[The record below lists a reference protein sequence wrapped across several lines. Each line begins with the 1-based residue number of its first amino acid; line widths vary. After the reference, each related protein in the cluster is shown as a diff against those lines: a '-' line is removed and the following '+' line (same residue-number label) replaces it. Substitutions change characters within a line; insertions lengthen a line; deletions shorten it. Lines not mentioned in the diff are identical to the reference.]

1 MKRRAKAI
9 IFFISVL
16 AAMMFAAMSVNA
28 EVIRDDKKP
37 ATIIAKDN
45 NQTKAKGAAP
55 KIKTVYNGNEGLTIK
70 VPRRNDVWFYN
81 IYRRCSDDN
90 INRDIGWVRGAAT
103 DIIDTSVRTKW
114 GKTYTYTLVAYFYN
128 GGTSSVSNKMTYVR
142 VPPVKYTS
150 AKAESNTKIKLRWKS
165 TVGYS
170 NFSGYEIQYA
180 KSQNNLSN
188 KNGSYRAV
196 TVKKGSASKTLSGLS
211 KGTTY
216 YIRIRAYKGVKLGN
230 GKWKKCFSTYTKI
243 AKVKTKSIKPVTK
256 YRALLIGNSDYLYAR
271 DLRGPKNGVKAMA
284 ATLSKYHYS
293 TTRKY
298 NLTKSQILSAI
309 SSTFRGADSDD
320 VSLFFYNGHG
330 AIDDS
335 KRMGYLA
342 GVDSS
347 GLSMTE
353 LASAL
358 KKIPG
363 KVIVILDSCYSGNGI
378 AKKGGPEF
386 SPEAFNQSA
395 VDAFA
400 AADSAVS
407 DGGVMEKNGELR
419 NGKFLVLASGSKDE
433 VTYDVEINGIW
444 GGAFTRNF
452 VQGAG
457 CSFPGGSYTGR
468 IPCDSN
474 NDKKVSLKEMYTYT
488 RRNVS
493 AILSVQHVTCYP
505 YGSSGVIFKK

>member
-9 IFFISVL
+9 IFFISIL

-142 VPPVKYTS
+142 VPPVKYTA
-150 AKAESNTKIKLRWKS
+150 AKAESNTKIKLQWKS
-165 TVGYS
+165 TVGYN

-180 KSQNNLSN
+180 KSQSNLRN
-188 KNGSYRAV
+188 KNGSYRTA
-196 TVKKGSASKTLSGLS
+196 TVKKGYASRTLSGLS
-211 KGTTY
+211 KGTNY
-216 YIRIRAYKGVKLGN
+216 YIRIRAYKSVKVGS
-230 GKWKKCFSTYTKI
+230 GKWKKCYSTYTKI

-256 YRALLIGNSDYLYAR
+256 YRALLIGNGDYYYDR
-271 DLRGPKNGVKAMA
+271 DLKGPKNGVKAMA
-284 ATLSKYHYS
+284 ATLGKYHYS
-293 TTRKY
+293 TTRKN

-309 SSTFRGADSDD
+309 DTVFRGADSDD

-330 AIDDS
+330 AIDGS
-335 KRMGYLA
+335 KRMGYLV

-353 LASAL
+353 LSNAL

-363 KVIVILDSCYSGNGI
+363 KVIVILDSCYSGNAI
-378 AKKGGPEF
+378 AKKGAAEPDPEI
-386 SPEAFNQSA
+386 FNQAA

-400 AADSAVS
+400 AADTAAS

-419 NGKFLVLASGSKDE
+419 NGKFLVLSSGAKNE
-433 VTYDVEINGIW
+433 VCYDMKINGIW
-444 GGAFTRNF
+444 GGAFTRSF
-452 VQGAG
+452 VKGAG

-468 IPCDSN
+468 ILCDSN
-474 NDKKVSLKEMYTYT
+474 NDKKVSLKEMYSYT

-493 AILSVQHVTCYP
+493 AMKSEQHVTCYP